1 MVGIWLAADSAS
13 EIHSDAIA
21 TSALMRNQIRGG
33 KMQKFLFVPAFIGI
47 TTMGGCAPASQPASS
62 MTASAGA
69 MSLHDN
75 MRRLWSDHVV
85 WTRQYI
91 VGAVGGDPSAAVA
104 LNRLMKNQEDIGNAI
119 RPFYGDAA
127 GAKLTDLLKQHIS
140 IAGELVA
147 AAKAGDQAKQ
157 SDADK
162 RWHDNAAEIAA
173 FLSGAN
179 PNWTRDALLSMLNR
193 HLSLTTSE
201 AVARLQ
207 QKWADDQTTFDSI
220 YTQAMEMADALSSGI
235 AKQFPEK
242 V

>member
-1 MVGIWLAADSAS
+1 VEEKMKRHLLIPALLGI
-13 EIHSDAIA
+13 IA
-21 TSALMRNQIRGG
+21 TA
-33 KMQKFLFVPAFIGI
+33 
-47 TTMGGCAPASQPASS
+47 GCATTPSSVAVMPASS
-62 MTASAGA
+62 GTMT
-69 MSLHDN
+69 LHDN

-91 VGAVGGDPSAAVA
+91 VAAVGGDPSAGVA

-119 RPFYGDAA
+119 KPFYGDAA

-162 RWHDNAAEIAA
+162 RWHDNAAEIAT

-179 PNWTRDALLSMLNR
+179 PNWTRDALLSMLNK
-193 HLSLTTSE
+193 HLSLTTTE
-201 AVARLQ
+201 AVNRLQ
-207 QKWADDQTTFDSI
+207 QKWTEDQATFDSI
-220 YTQAMEMADALSSGI
+220 YSQAMEMADALSSGI
-235 AKQFPEK
+235 AQQFPAK

>member
-1 MVGIWLAADSAS
+1 MKRL
-13 EIHSDAIA
+13 
-21 TSALMRNQIRGG
+21 L
-33 KMQKFLFVPAFIGI
+33 LVPAFAGI
-47 TTMGGCAPASQPASS
+47 TLIAGCATTPSSVAVMPGASGP
-62 MTASAGA
+62 

-91 VGAVGGDPSAAVA
+91 VGAVGGDPSASVA

-119 RPFYGDAA
+119 KPFYGDAA
-127 GAKLTDLLKQHIS
+127 GAKLADLLKQHIS
-140 IAGELVA
+140 IAGDLVA

-157 SDADK
+157 TDADK
-162 RWHDNAAEIAA
+162 RWHDNAAEIAT

-179 PNWTRDALLSMLNR
+179 PNWSRDALLSMLNQ
-193 HLSLTTSE
+193 HLALTTNE
-201 AVARLQ
+201 AVNRLQ
-207 QKWADDQTTFDSI
+207 QKWTEDQTTFDSI
-220 YTQAMEMADALSSGI
+220 YSQAMEMADALSSGI

>member
-1 MVGIWLAADSAS
+1 MKKLLTCSAVIS
-13 EIHSDAIA
+13 WILMAGCTPTT
-21 TSALMRNQIRGG
+21 TSTA
-33 KMQKFLFVPAFIGI
+33 
-47 TTMGGCAPASQPASS
+47 
-62 MTASAGA
+62 ASAPTPMAG
-69 MSLHDN
+69 MTLHDN

-91 VGAVGGDPSAAVA
+91 VAATSGDPSADAA
-104 LNRLMKNQEDIGNAI
+104 LSRLMKNQEDIGNAV

-157 SDADK
+157 TDADK
-162 RWHDNAAEIAA
+162 RWHDNAAAIAT

-179 PNWTRDALLSMLNR
+179 PNWPREALLSMLNN
-193 HLSLTTSE
+193 HLALTTRE

-207 QKWADDQTTFDSI
+207 KNWADDQTTFDNV
-220 YTQAMEMADALSSGI
+220 YTQSMEMADALSSGI
-235 AKQFPEK
+235 AKQFPGK

>member
-1 MVGIWLAADSAS
+1 MQTRVIAPTLALL
-13 EIHSDAIA
+13 A
-21 TSALMRNQIRGG
+21 TL
-33 KMQKFLFVPAFIGI
+33 
-47 TTMGGCAPASQPASS
+47 GGCSAVNTAAGTLAVPSPAGV
-62 MTASAGA
+62 MT
-69 MSLHDN
+69 LHDN

-91 VGAVGGDPSAAVA
+91 VAAVAADPSATTA
-104 LNRLMKNQEDIGNAI
+104 LNRLMRNQEDIGNAI

-140 IAGELVA
+140 IAGELVT

-157 SDADK
+157 NDADR
-162 RWHDNAAEIAA
+162 RWHDNAAEIAT

-179 PNWTRDALLSMLNR
+179 PQHWTRDALLGMLNS
-193 HLSLTTSE
+193 HLSLTTRE

-207 QKWADDQTTFDSI
+207 KNWADDQAMFDAI
-220 YTQAMEMADALSSGI
+220 YSQAMEMADALSDGI
-235 AKQFPEK
+235 VKQFPTK

>member
-1 MVGIWLAADSAS
+1 MV
-13 EIHSDAIA
+13 
-21 TSALMRNQIRGG
+21 
-33 KMQKFLFVPAFIGI
+33 
-47 TTMGGCAPASQPASS
+47 ASS
-62 MTASAGA
+62 GAGT
-69 MSLHDN
+69 LHDN

-91 VGAVGGDPSAAVA
+91 IAATSGDASADVA
-104 LNRLMKNQEDIGNAI
+104 LSRLMKNQEDIGNAV

-140 IAGELVA
+140 IAGELVG

-157 SDADK
+157 TDADK
-162 RWHDNAAEIAA
+162 RWHDNAAEIAT

-179 PNWTRDALLSMLNR
+179 PNWPRETLLTMLNM
-193 HLSLTTSE
+193 HLSLTTRE

-207 QKWADDQTTFDSI
+207 KNWADDQATFDNI
-220 YTQAMEMADALSSGI
+220 YSQAMEMADALSSGI
-235 AKQFPEK
+235 AKQFPNK